1 MLPCPSRLA
10 SLAFL
15 SAIMALLG
23 ASCGDSKSPSAE
35 APSATPSASAAPSA
49 DPSTNPSAAP
59 TSTASASA
67 TAALEPPPS
76 ESLPPDAVDTT
87 AAPAEAQRKT
97 LRSAADD
104 PAFYANRNFF
114 AEKYGGAS
122 LPLPL
127 SLQAVPLPRG
137 RRALLVTGQG
147 AALEKPLIIV
157 VEKDH
162 SMTWSKDRPLAGTR
176 ERARELTLTRGSRG
190 EVLLF
195 WYDEPTKILA
205 AREWTYEG
213 GIFADY
219 AVLSSEGCDS
229 VAVLHWPGQGW
240 VAALVDS
247 AGLHCQLLSEQGKR
261 VWPGEGVTV
270 PLPSD
275 ADPRGRVAAR
285 PVINVLKGE
294 VVEVTVGKR
303 KIKISR
309 EGAVTPAPR

>member
-1 MLPCPSRLA
+1 MIQRVEIGL
-10 SLAFL
+10 L
-15 SAIMALLG
+15 SALMALFG
-23 ASCGDSKSPSAE
+23 ASCGDPKSSNAE
-35 APSATPSASAAPSA
+35 APSAAPRVSAAPSA
-49 DPSTNPSAAP
+49 DPSADPSAAP
-59 TSTASASA
+59 TSPASASA
-67 TAALEPPPS
+67 TAVAEPPPS
-76 ESLPPDAVDTT
+76 ASVPPDAIDTT

-147 AALEKPLIIV
+147 AALEKPLVVV
-157 VEKDH
+157 VEADQ
-162 SMTWSKDRPLAGTR
+162 SIAWSKDRPLAGTR
-176 ERARELTLTRGSRG
+176 QLARELTLTRGSRG

-205 AREWTYEG
+205 AREWTHEG

-229 VAVLHWPGQGW
+229 AAVLHWPGHGW

-247 AGLHCQLLSEQGKR
+247 AGLHSQLLSEQGKR
-261 VWPGEGVTV
+261 MWPGEGVEV
-270 PLPSD
+270 SWS
-275 ADPRGRVAAR
+275 ADGSPGAR
-285 PVINVLKGE
+285 PLGRPSIAVLNGE

-303 KIKISR
+303 KTKISR
-309 EGAVTPAPR
+309 EGAVTSAPR

>member
-1 MLPCPSRLA
+1 MLSRPPRLIDLA
-10 SLAFL
+10 SL
-15 SAIMALLG
+15 SAIMALLA
-23 ASCGDSKSPSAE
+23 ASCGDPKSTNAE

-49 DPSTNPSAAP
+49 AP
-59 TSTASASA
+59 TSTASA
-67 TAALEPPPS
+67 TAVAEPPPS
-76 ESLPPDAVDTT
+76 ASLPPDAVDTT

-114 AEKYGGAS
+114 AQKYGGAR

-147 AALEKPLIIV
+147 AALEKPLVVV
-157 VEKDH
+157 VEGDH
-162 SMTWSKDRPLAGTR
+162 SIAWSKDRPLVGSR
-176 ERARELTLTRGSRG
+176 ELARELTLTRGSRG

-205 AREWTYEG
+205 AREWTHDG

-229 VAVLHWPGQGW
+229 VAVLHWPGHGW

-247 AGLHCQLLSEQGKR
+247 AALRCQLLSEEGKR
-261 VWPGEGVTV
+261 MWPGEGVQV
-270 PLPSD
+270 PWSADAGPS
-275 ADPRGRVAAR
+275 AR
-285 PVINVLKGE
+285 PAGRPTITVLNGE

-303 KIKISR
+303 QIKISR
-309 EGAVTPAPR
+309 EGAVTSAPR